1 MDEISTPP
9 ATSTITPNE
18 WQQTPAS
25 VRAWIGALIAEI
37 KQLRETVE
45 QLQEN
50 VNRNSQN
57 SSQPPSQDRPDQ
69 KPSREPS
76 GPPRKRGGQPGH
88 PGHHRALV
96 DDVDEVI
103 VYKPISCE
111 KCGAL
116 LLGED
121 PTPYRHQVTELP
133 IVKPKVTEYQVHKLT
148 CPCCGQSNRGK
159 LPSEIAASWFGPNA
173 ISLVGFVMGRFRLSK
188 RQATGLL
195 AECFAIPMA
204 VSTVV
209 NQQRVIS
216 EALAAPVAELEPVVQ
231 NAPVCNIDET
241 SWRQRDAQRCSWL
254 WTVVTAQVTL
264 FRIAPSRS
272 SQIARE
278 LLGEHYD
285 GVAGTDRCS
294 SYTWL
299 QRRQYCCSHLL
310 RDFQKILER
319 GSDSYRIG
327 WYLKLQAE
335 YLLMKWARVRDGTL
349 DYFEFLAEFP
359 AIQTQIRHW
368 LTVGLTASSSR
379 TAATCRL
386 LVAADAN
393 LWRFVSVP
401 GLEPSKYPPPEA
413 VAFDGAPGRCA
424 LTYAGLFKQASLLG
438 FVLFVLGFLP
448 FYVAPDFLFV
458 QANGAHTVAACP
470 QVAASI
476 ALTQV
481 LVAIDHANGKLPFQ
495 ITHDV

>member
-1 MDEISTPP
+1 MDETSIPP
-9 ATSTITPNE
+9 SESLITLAE

-25 VRAWIGALIAEI
+25 VQRWVVDLCA
-37 KQLRETVE
+37 KNNQLRETVE
-45 QLQEN
+45 VLQELI
-50 VNRNSQN
+50 NRNSQN

-69 KPSREPS
+69 KPAREPS

-88 PGHHRALV
+88 PGHHRPLV
-96 DDVDEVI
+96 DDVDEVV

-133 IVKPKVTEYQVHKLT
+133 IVKPKVTEYQVHRLT
-148 CPCCGQSNRGK
+148 CPCCGQSNRGE
-159 LPSEIAASWFGPNA
+159 LPPEIAASWFGPNA
-173 ISLVGFVMGRFRLSK
+173 ISLMGFVMGRFRLSK
-188 RQATGLL
+188 RQATDLL

-216 EALAAPVAELEPVVQ
+216 EALAAPVAELEPVVKH
-231 NAPVCNIDET
+231 APVCNIDET
-241 SWRQRDAQRCSWL
+241 SGRQRDAQKRSWL

-272 SQIARE
+272 SQIARD
-278 LLGEHYD
+278 LLGETYG

-294 SYTWL
+294 AYTWL
-299 QRRQYCCSHLL
+299 ERRQLCWSHLV

-319 GSDSYRIG
+319 GGDSYPIG
-327 WYLKLQAE
+327 WYLKLQAD

-349 DYFEFLAEFP
+349 DDFEFLAEFP
-359 AIQTQIRHW
+359 AIQAQTRHW
-368 LTVGLTASSSR
+368 LTLGLTTSSSR

-386 LVAADAN
+386 LLAADAD

-401 GLEPSKYPPPEA
+401 GLEPTNNSAERALRHSVIWRRSSHGTQSDHGSRFVERILTVVETCRQQQRP
-413 VAFDGAPGRCA
+413 VFDFLRDALIAYRTGQPAP
-424 LTYAGLFKQASLLG
+424 SLL
-438 FVLFVLGFLP
+438 P
-448 FYVAPDFLFV
+448 
-458 QANGAHTVAACP
+458 
-470 QVAASI
+470 
-476 ALTQV
+476 
-481 LVAIDHANGKLPFQ
+481 
-495 ITHDV
+495 TH